1 MKSALLLPLLII
13 LFYHCLQPYQCLRS
27 MPRSYGHHIRLSKS
41 YDEEKRKEKP
51 KLWRPNDDKVEMY
64 SQQSKKSSPI
74 RSSLPMRSSPLKYR
88 RLSSRDYYHQHHHQ
102 HNSNFQYYWWIQK
115 KKNPHFCG
123 KENRCFFWMT
133 IKSVNIH
140 KLLYLCSFT
149 IDNLFQCKLTT
160 TAKSCT
166 QKKSKSVCF
175 LSVAVCFAAKLRS

>member
-1 MKSALLLPLLII
+1 MKSVLLHILLII
-13 LFYHCLQPYQCLRS
+13 SFVFYFHCLQPYQCRS

-51 KLWRPNDDKVEMY
+51 KLWRPNDDKVEIY
-64 SQQSKKSSPI
+64 SQQSKKSSPLK
-74 RSSLPMRSSPLKYR
+74 SALPMRSSPLKYR

-123 KENRCFFWMT
+123 KENRCFFLNDNKKRKHSQT
-133 IKSVNIH
+133 SES
-140 KLLYLCSFT
+140 LCSVHLHETTCFVS
-149 IDNLFQCKLTT
+149 LT

-166 QKKSKSVCF
+166 QKSKLVCF
-175 LSVAVCFAAKLRS
+175 CFCCCRLLRC